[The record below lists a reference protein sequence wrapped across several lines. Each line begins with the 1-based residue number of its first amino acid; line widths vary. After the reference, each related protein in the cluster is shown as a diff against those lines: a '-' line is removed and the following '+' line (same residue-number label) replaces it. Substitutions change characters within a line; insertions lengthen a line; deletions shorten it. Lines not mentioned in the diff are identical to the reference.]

1 MDRSFRSERPFAAS
15 PVRAGRLAACVVL
28 GVITGCSAGSTGP
41 RTYPVKGTVTFDGA
55 PVEQGTILFRRLEGD
70 GRGYSGEITNGG
82 YELQAEAGKM
92 RVEITAS
99 RAIPGKFTE
108 VNPGEKDPVFEMY
121 VPKVYNAESTLE
133 VDVTAGSNTHAFDL
147 KP

>member
-1 MDRSFRSERPFAAS
+1 MDRSFRSERPCTGS
-15 PVRAGRLAACVVL
+15 PGRAGSLALCVAL
-28 GVITGCSAGSTGP
+28 GVIVGCSAGSSGP
-41 RTYPVKGTVTFDGA
+41 RTYPVKGTVTFDGT
-55 PVEQGTILFRRLEGD
+55 PVEQGTILFRRLDGD
-70 GRGYSGEITNGG
+70 GRGYSGEISNGG
-82 YELQAEAGKM
+82 YELQAEAGTM

-108 VNPGEKDPVFEMY
+108 VNPGEKDPVYEMY

-133 VDVTAGSNTHAFDL
+133 VDVTTGSNTHAFDL